1 MKETNVYVN
10 GRLIGTHPNHE
21 KLVKELREMRR
32 GGKLSTQINISY
44 GEGTDEVVI
53 NTDAGRA
60 RRPLIVVEDGKPRIR
75 EKEME
80 KIKEGKLTWEE
91 LIDKGYIEYLDSD
104 EEENALIAV
113 NEEDLAAKWKEYQE
127 LKGKMKRAKLTGEE
141 AARRRMEVELANP
154 THLEIDPLL
163 ILGISSAVLPFP
175 QYNSSPRNTMGS
187 GMIKQSI
194 GFYASNYKFR
204 ADTRG
209 HLLHYPQKP
218 LAKTA
223 VTPTI
228 GYDKRAAGQNFVVA
242 VISFYGYNMEDAFI
256 INRASIE
263 RGLGRSTFFRSYEAE
278 ERRYPGGQ
286 VDIFELPD
294 QEIRGYRQEED
305 YKNLGEDGVI
315 ELETDTSSGQVI
327 IGKTSPPRFLEEVSE
342 YGVSREKR
350 RDTSVTVRYGEKG
363 TVDLILIT
371 ESVNGNKLVKVRVR
385 DQRIPELGDKFA
397 SRHGQKGVIGMIV
410 DQEDMPFTSDGII
423 PDLIINPHVIPSRM
437 TVGQML
443 EMLGGKAASLEGER
457 VDATP
462 FSSAPEEE
470 LRKALQENGFKHNS
484 REVMYNGI
492 TGEMIEAEIF
502 IGVAY
507 YQKLHHM
514 VSGKMHAR
522 SRGPVQVLTR
532 QPTEGRAREGG
543 LRFDEMERDC
553 LIAYGSTMLLKER
566 LLDESD
572 KYIMQVCEKCGFP
585 AVYDRLRDSVYCSI
599 CGRDIEVAEVEVSYA
614 FKLLLDE
621 LKALCIDPKLTLGD
635 KA

>member
-1 MKETNVYVN
+1 MMKDTNVYVN
-10 GRLIGTHPNHE
+10 GRLIGTHANYQE
-21 KLVKELREMRR
+21 LIKELRNRR
-32 GGKLSTQINISY
+32 RAGKISSQMNISY
-44 GEGTDEVVI
+44 VEDTNEVVI

-60 RRPLIVVEDGKPRIR
+60 RRPLIVIENGKPRIT
-75 EKEME
+75 EKELA
-80 KIKEGKLTWEE
+80 KVKEGKITWEE
-91 LIDKGYIEYLDSD
+91 LIEKGFVEYLDSD
-104 EEENALIAV
+104 EEENSFIAISP
-113 NEEDLAAKWKEYQE
+113 EEITSEH
-127 LKGKMKRAKLTGEE
+127 
-141 AARRRMEVELANP
+141 

-163 ILGISSAVLPFP
+163 MLGISSAILPFP
-175 QYNSSPRNTMGS
+175 QFNSSPRNTMGS
-187 GMIKQSI
+187 GMIKQAI
-194 GFYASNYKFR
+194 GFYASNFKFR
-204 ADTRG
+204 PDTRG
-209 HLLHYPQKP
+209 HVLHYPQIS
-218 LAKTA
+218 LSKTA
-223 VTPTI
+223 ASSTV
-228 GYDKRAAGQNFVVA
+228 GYDKRGAGQNFVVA
-242 VISFYGYNMEDAFI
+242 VISYYGYNMEDAFI
-256 INRASIE
+256 FNRASIE
-263 RGLGRSTFFRSYEAE
+263 RGLGRSSFFRSYEAE

-294 QEIRGYRQEED
+294 QEIRGYRSEED
-305 YKNLGEDGVI
+305 YKNLGEDGII
-315 ELETDTSSGQVI
+315 EPETVVSSGQVL

-350 RDTSVTVRYGEKG
+350 RDTSITVRYGEKG
-363 TVDLILIT
+363 TVDMVLVT

-397 SRHGQKGVIGMIV
+397 SRHGQKGVIGLIV
-410 DQEDMPFTSDGII
+410 DPENMPFTADGVI

-437 TVGQML
+437 TVGQIL
-443 EMLGGKAASLEGER
+443 EMIGGKAASLEGER

-462 FSSAPEEE
+462 FSSDPEEK
-470 LRKALQENGFKHNS
+470 LRSTLHENGFKHNS
-484 REVMYNGI
+484 REIMYNGV
-492 TGEMIEAEIF
+492 TGEMIDAEIF

-543 LRFDEMERDC
+543 LRFGEMERDC

-572 KYIMQVCEKCGFP
+572 KYVMQVCEGCGSP
-585 AVYDRLRDSVYCSI
+585 AVYDRLRNSVYCSL
-599 CGRDIEVAEVEVSYA
+599 CGRDIEIAEVEVSYA

-621 LKALCIDPKLTLGD
+621 LKALSISPKLVLGD

>member
-21 KLVKELREMRR
+21 ALIEELRKRR
-32 GGKLSTQINISY
+32 RVGKISSQVNIAY
-44 GEGTDEVVI
+44 VEDTNEVVI

-60 RRPLIVVEDGKPRIR
+60 RRPLMVVEKGKIR
-75 EKEME
+75 LTDKEIE
-80 KIKEGKLTWEE
+80 KIKAGKLSWEE
-91 LIDKGYIEYLDSD
+91 LIENGFVEYLDSD
-104 EEENALIAV
+104 EEENALIAITP
-113 NEEDLAAKWKEYQE
+113 EEVTKDHS
-127 LKGKMKRAKLTGEE
+127 
-141 AARRRMEVELANP
+141 
-154 THLEIDPLL
+154 HLEIDPLL
-163 ILGISSAVLPFP
+163 MLGISSAILPFP
-175 QYNSSPRNTMGS
+175 QFNSSPRNTMGS
-187 GMIKQSI
+187 GMIKQAI
-194 GFYASNYKFR
+194 GFYASNYKYR
-204 ADTRG
+204 SDTRG
-209 HLLHYPQKP
+209 HLLHYPQIS
-218 LAKTA
+218 LSKTA
-223 VTPTI
+223 ASSTV
-228 GYDKRAAGQNFVVA
+228 GYDKRGAGQNFVVG
-242 VISFYGYNMEDAFI
+242 VISYYGYNMEDAFI
-256 INRASIE
+256 MNRASIE
-263 RGLGRSTFFRSYEAE
+263 RGLGRSSFFRTYEAE

-294 QEIRGYRQEED
+294 QEIRGYRSEED
-305 YKNLGEDGVI
+305 YKNLGEDGII
-315 ELETDTSSGQVI
+315 EPETDVSSGQVI

-350 RDTSVTVRYGEKG
+350 RDTSVTIRYGERG
-363 TVDLILIT
+363 TTDMILVT

-385 DQRIPELGDKFA
+385 DERIPELGDKFA
-397 SRHGQKGVIGMIV
+397 SRHGQKGVIGMIAN
-410 DQEDMPFTSDGII
+410 QEDMPFTADGII

-437 TVGQML
+437 TVGQIL
-443 EMLGGKAASLEGER
+443 EMIGGKAASLEGKR
-457 VDATP
+457 TDSTP
-462 FSSAPEEE
+462 FSSTPEKD
-470 LRKALQENGFKHNS
+470 LRDILHKNGFKHNS
-484 REVMYNGI
+484 REIMYNGV

-502 IGVAY
+502 IGIAY

-543 LRFDEMERDC
+543 LRFGEMERDC

-572 KYIMQVCEKCGFP
+572 KYIMQVCEKCGTP
-585 AVYDRLRDSVYCSI
+585 AVYDRLRSSVYCSL

-621 LKALCIDPKLTLGD
+621 LKALSINPRLIMGD

>member
-1 MKETNVYVN
+1 LKEANVYVN
-10 GRLIGTHPNHE
+10 GRLIGTHPDYDA
-21 KLVKELREMRR
+21 LVSELRKRR
-32 GGKLSTQINISY
+32 RDGKISSQVNISY
-44 GEGTDEVVI
+44 VEDTNEVVI

-60 RRPLIVVEDGKPRIR
+60 RRPLIVVEKGKPRITDR
-75 EKEME
+75 EIE
-80 KIKEGKLTWEE
+80 KIKEGKLSWDE
-91 LIDKGYIEYLDSD
+91 LILKGFVEYLDSD
-104 EEENALIAV
+104 EEENSFIAITP
-113 NEEDLAAKWKEYQE
+113 EEITKEHS
-127 LKGKMKRAKLTGEE
+127 
-141 AARRRMEVELANP
+141 
-154 THLEIDPLL
+154 HLEIDPLL
-163 ILGISSAVLPFP
+163 MLGISSAILPFP
-175 QYNSSPRNTMGS
+175 EYNSSPRNTMGS
-187 GMIKQSI
+187 GMIKQAI
-194 GFYASNYKFR
+194 GFYASNYKYR
-204 ADTRG
+204 ADTRA
-209 HLLHYPQKP
+209 HLLHYPQIS
-218 LAKTA
+218 LSKTDA
-223 VTPTI
+223 SSTV
-228 GYDKRAAGQNFVVA
+228 GYDKRGAGQNFVVA
-242 VISFYGYNMEDAFI
+242 VISYYGYNMEDAFI

-263 RGLGRSTFFRSYEAE
+263 RGLGRSSFFRSYEAE

-294 QEIRGYRQEED
+294 QEIRGYRSEED
-305 YKNLGEDGVI
+305 YKNLGEDGII
-315 ELETDTSSGQVI
+315 EPETVVSSGRVI

-363 TVDLILIT
+363 TVDMVLIS

-397 SRHGQKGVIGMIV
+397 SRHGQKGVIGMIAN
-410 DQEDMPFTSDGII
+410 QEDMPFTADGII

-437 TVGQML
+437 TVGQIL
-443 EMLGGKAASLEGER
+443 EMIGGKAASLKGER

-462 FSSAPEEE
+462 FSSTPETT
-470 LRKALQENGFKHNS
+470 LREDLKKNGFKPNS
-484 REVMYNGI
+484 REIMYNGI
-492 TGEMIEAEIF
+492 TGEIIEAEIF
-502 IGVAY
+502 IGIAY

-543 LRFDEMERDC
+543 LRFGEMERDC

-572 KYIMQVCEKCGFP
+572 KYVMQVCEGCGSP
-585 AVYDRLRDSVYCSI
+585 AVYDRIRNSVYCSL

-621 LKALCIDPKLTLGD
+621 LKALSINPSMVLGD

>member
-1 MKETNVYVN
+1 MDHVKETNVYVN
-10 GRLIGTHPNHE
+10 GRLIGTHPDYPV
-21 KLVKELREMRR
+21 LVKELRKRRR
-32 GGKLSTQINISY
+32 GGKISSQVNVSY
-44 GEGTDEVVI
+44 VEDTNEVVI

-60 RRPLIVVEDGKPRIR
+60 RRPLIVVENGKAKVT
-75 EKEME
+75 EKEAE
-80 KIKEGKLTWEE
+80 KITAGKLSWEE
-91 LIDKGYIEYLDSD
+91 LIEKGFVEYLDSD
-104 EEENALIAV
+104 EEENALIAITP
-113 NEEDLAAKWKEYQE
+113 QE
-127 LKGKMKRAKLTGEE
+127 MTKDHS
-141 AARRRMEVELANP
+141 
-154 THLEIDPLL
+154 HLEIDPLL
-163 ILGISSAVLPFP
+163 MLGISAAVLPFP
-175 QYNSSPRNTMGS
+175 QFNSSPRNTMGS

-194 GFYASNYKFR
+194 GIYSSNYR
-204 ADTRG
+204 YRSDTRG
-209 HLLHYPQKP
+209 HLLHYPQIS

-223 VTPTI
+223 ATETV
-228 GYDKRAAGQNFVVA
+228 GYDRRGAGQNFVVG
-242 VISFYGYNMEDAFI
+242 VISYYGYNMEDAFI
-256 INRASIE
+256 INKASID

-294 QEIRGYRQEED
+294 PEIRGYRSEED
-305 YKNLGEDGVI
+305 YANLGEDGVI
-315 ELETDTSSGQVI
+315 EPESVVSSGQVI

-350 RDTSVTVRYGEKG
+350 RDTSVTIRYGEKG
-363 TVDLILIT
+363 TVDMVLIT
-371 ESVNGNKLVKVRVR
+371 ESVNGNKLVKVRTR
-385 DQRIPELGDKFA
+385 DERIPELGDKFA
-397 SRHGQKGVIGMIV
+397 SRHGQKGVIGLIV
-410 DQEDMPFTSDGII
+410 NQEDMPFTADGII

-437 TVGQML
+437 TVGQIL
-443 EMLGGKAASLEGER
+443 EMIGGKAGSLEGER

-462 FSSAPEEE
+462 FSSDPEEE
-470 LRKALQENGFKHNS
+470 LRDMLHRNGYKHNS
-484 REVMYNGI
+484 REIMYNGI
-492 TGEMIEAEIF
+492 TGEMIQAEIF

-514 VSGKMHAR
+514 VAGKMHAR

-543 LRFDEMERDC
+543 LRFGEMERDC

-572 KYIMQVCEKCGFP
+572 KYIMQVCEGCGSP
-585 AVYDRLRDSVYCSI
+585 AVYDRLRTSVYCSL

-621 LKALCIDPKLTLGD
+621 LKALSINPRLVMGD